1 MPGIQPPE
9 ATAAVDEAAADSV
22 QQAATNGST
31 SGSTGG
37 SSSGRRRPG
46 RLAPVVGKARKA
58 LGDALAQAGYP
69 RHVLV
74 ACSGGPD
81 SLALAAVAA
90 YFARRGHVD
99 GHPVTVGAAVVDH
112 QLQEGSAEVA
122 AKTAET
128 LEELG
133 LSPVEIRTVT
143 VAGTGMGPE
152 AAAREAR
159 HAALEA
165 AAAGQDAA
173 AILLGHT
180 LDDQAEQ
187 VLLGLARGS
196 GTRSLAGMRPA
207 RQGTG
212 DSALLRPFL
221 GLRRADT
228 EEICEVEEL
237 QPWHDPTNRDP
248 SYARSRTRVEVLPH
262 LEEKLGPGV
271 AESLA
276 RTASILQLD
285 ADYLEDVAEATFASL
300 VERNG
305 PELSL
310 PEEALRALPPAIRYR
325 VIAKAAADVGGQQPS
340 YQRLLAAEALL
351 RRHGSAGP
359 VELPGGVSAYRLSL
373 AQLAGAE
380 AADGPAAGGKAKPVP
395 REAARCGKL
404 VLRPQKPPA
413 K

>member
-1 MPGIQPPE
+1 M
-9 ATAAVDEAAADSV
+9 V
-22 QQAATNGST
+22 QE
-31 SGSTGG
+31 
-37 SSSGRRRPG
+37 
-46 RLAPVVGKARKA
+46 
-58 LGDALAQAGYP
+58 ALAGAGYP
-69 RHVLV
+69 HHVLV

-99 GHPVTVGAAVVDH
+99 GHPVTVGAVVVDH
-112 QLQEGSAEVA
+112 QLQEGSGQVA
-122 AKTAET
+122 AHTAKV
-128 LEELG
+128 LQNLG
-133 LSPVEIRTVT
+133 LAPVEIRAVT

-152 AAAREAR
+152 AAARDAR
-159 HAALEA
+159 HEALEA
-165 AAAGQDAA
+165 AAAGQGAE

-207 RQGTG
+207 RGI
-212 DSALLRPFL
+212 LLRPFL

-237 QPWHDPTNRDP
+237 DPWHDPTNTDP
-248 SYARSRTRVEVLPH
+248 SFARSRTRTEVLPH

-300 VERNG
+300 AERNG
-305 PELSL
+305 PEVSL
-310 PEEALRALPPAIRYR
+310 PEEALRALAPAIRFR

-340 YQRLLAAEALL
+340 YKRLLAAEALL
-351 RRHGSAGP
+351 KRQGSAGP

-373 AQLAGAE
+373 AQLDAST
-380 AADGPAAGGKAKPVP
+380 AAGRPAGSDNPGSVP
-395 REAARCGKL
+395 REGPRCGKL
-404 VLRPQKPPA
+404 VFRPQKPPT

>member
-1 MPGIQPPE
+1 MLQ
-9 ATAAVDEAAADSV
+9 
-22 QQAATNGST
+22 N
-31 SGSTGG
+31 
-37 SSSGRRRPG
+37 
-46 RLAPVVGKARKA
+46 
-58 LGDALAQAGYP
+58 ALADAGYP
-69 RHVLV
+69 RHVIV

-99 GHPVTVGAAVVDH
+99 GHPVTVGAVVVDH
-112 QLQEGSAEVA
+112 QLQDGSAGIA
-122 AKTAET
+122 ARTAHA

-133 LSPVEIRTVT
+133 LSPVEVRAVT
-143 VAGTGMGPE
+143 VACAGMGPE

-159 HAALEA
+159 HAALETA
-165 AAAGQDAA
+165 AAQQGAE

-207 RQGTG
+207 RGK
-212 DSALLRPFL
+212 LVRPFL

-228 EEICEVEEL
+228 EEICAVEEL
-237 QPWHDPTNRDP
+237 EPWHDPTNADP
-248 SYARSRTRVEVLPH
+248 AFARSRTRVEVLPH

-276 RTASILQLD
+276 RTAAILQLD
-285 ADYLEDVAEATFASL
+285 ADYLEDVAESTYACL
-300 VERNG
+300 VERDG
-305 PELSL
+305 SELSL
-310 PEEALRALPPAIRYR
+310 PEEALRTLAPAIRYR

-351 RRHGSAGP
+351 RRQGSAGP

-373 AQLAGAE
+373 AQLEESKDNPAKVAPDRAGS
-380 AADGPAAGGKAKPVP
+380 VP
-395 REAARCGKL
+395 RERARCGKL
-404 VLRPQKPPA
+404 VFRPQKPPA

>member
-1 MPGIQPPE
+1 M
-9 ATAAVDEAAADSV
+9 
-22 QQAATNGST
+22 
-31 SGSTGG
+31 
-37 SSSGRRRPG
+37 
-46 RLAPVVGKARKA
+46 APVVGKARKA
-58 LGDALAQAGYP
+58 LQDALAQAGYP
-69 RHVLV
+69 KHVIV

-99 GHPVTVGAAVVDH
+99 GHPVTVGAVVVDH
-112 QLQEGSAEVA
+112 QLQEGSGGVA
-122 AKTAET
+122 AEAARA
-128 LEELG
+128 LRDLG
-133 LSPVEIRTVT
+133 LAPVEIRAVT
-143 VAGTGMGPE
+143 VASAGMGPE

-159 HAALEA
+159 HEALES
-165 AAAGQDAA
+165 AAAGQSAG

-196 GTRSLAGMRPA
+196 GTRSLAGMRPE
-207 RQGTG
+207 RGL
-212 DSALLRPFL
+212 LLRPFL

-228 EEICEVEEL
+228 EEICEVEQL
-237 QPWHDPTNRDP
+237 QPWHDPTNSDP
-248 SYARSRTRVEVLPH
+248 AFARSRTRAEVLPH

-285 ADYLEDVAEATFASL
+285 ADYLEDVAETTFSAL

-305 PELSL
+305 SEVSL
-310 PEEALRALPPAIRYR
+310 PEEALRALAPAIRYR

-340 YQRLLAAEALL
+340 YRRLLAAEALL
-351 RRHGSAGP
+351 RRQGSAGP

-373 AQLAGAE
+373 AQLE
-380 AADGPAAGGKAKPVP
+380 AARAGDSAEGPDNPHPVP
-395 REAARCGKL
+395 REGARCGKL
-404 VLRPQKPPA
+404 VFRPQKPPA

>member
-1 MPGIQPPE
+1 M
-9 ATAAVDEAAADSV
+9 V
-22 QQAATNGST
+22 QN
-31 SGSTGG
+31 
-37 SSSGRRRPG
+37 
-46 RLAPVVGKARKA
+46 
-58 LGDALAQAGYP
+58 ALADAGYP
-69 RHVLV
+69 AHVLV

-99 GHPVTVGAAVVDH
+99 GHPLTVGAVVVDH
-112 QLQEGSAEVA
+112 QLQEGSAQVA
-122 AKTAET
+122 AATVQT
-128 LEELG
+128 LKELG
-133 LSPVEIRTVT
+133 LSPVDLRTVT
-143 VAGTGMGPE
+143 VASTGMGPE
-152 AAAREAR
+152 AAARDAR

-165 AAAGQDAA
+165 AAQEHRAA

-207 RQGTG
+207 RGL
-212 DSALLRPFL
+212 LLRPFL

-228 EEICEVEEL
+228 LEICDVEDLE
-237 QPWHDPTNRDP
+237 PWHDPSNADP
-248 SYARSRTRVEVLPH
+248 SFARSRTRVEVLPM

-285 ADYLEDVAEATFASL
+285 ADYLEDVADRTFAAL
-300 VERNG
+300 AERSG
-305 PELSL
+305 PEVSL
-310 PEEALRALPPAIRYR
+310 PEEALGELSPAIRFR

-351 RRHGSAGP
+351 RRQGSAGP
-359 VELPGGVSAYRLSL
+359 VELPGGVSVYRLSL
-373 AQLAGAE
+373 AELAQRDAAE
-380 AADGPAAGGKAKPVP
+380 MRPDGPDGGAPVP

-404 VLRPQKPPA
+404 VFRPQKPPQE
-413 K
+413 

>member
-1 MPGIQPPE
+1 MSDAPLSGTPLSGTPLP
-9 ATAAVDEAAADSV
+9 AAPLPDLPSAGVV
-22 QQAATNGST
+22 GTR
-31 SGSTGG
+31 
-37 SSSGRRRPG
+37 SGRRRPG
-46 RLAPVVGKARKA
+46 RLAPVVGTARKM
-58 LGDALAQAGYP
+58 LQNALADAGYP

-99 GHPVTVGAAVVDH
+99 GRPLTVGAVVVDH
-112 QLQEGSAEVA
+112 QLQEGSADVA
-122 AKTAET
+122 ARTARA

-165 AAAGQDAA
+165 AAEAQGAD

-196 GTRSLAGMRPA
+196 GSRSLAGMRPA
-207 RQGTG
+207 RAGAG
-212 DSALLRPFL
+212 NSVLLRPFL

-228 EEICEVEEL
+228 EEICAVEEL
-237 QPWHDPTNRDP
+237 DPWHDPTNADRAF
-248 SYARSRTRVEVLPH
+248 ARSRTRVEVLPH
-262 LEEKLGPGV
+262 LEENLGPGV

-276 RTASILQLD
+276 RTAAILQLD
-285 ADYLEDVAEATFASL
+285 ADYLEAVAESTFASL
-300 VERNG
+300 VERDG
-305 PELSL
+305 GTLAL
-310 PEEALRALPPAIRYR
+310 PEEALRALAPAIRFR

-351 RRHGSAGP
+351 RRQGSAGP
-359 VELPGGVSAYRLSL
+359 VELPGGVSVYRLSL
-373 AQLAGAE
+373 AQLEGSK
-380 AADGPAAGGKAKPVP
+380 AAGVPGAHGGQGSVP
-395 REAARCGKL
+395 REPARCGKL
-404 VLRPQKPPA
+404 VFRPQKPPA

>member
-1 MPGIQPPE
+1 LPRSESPE
-9 ATAAVDEAAADSV
+9 AASGTEGAQGAIKGAV
-22 QQAATNGST
+22 Q
-31 SGSTGG
+31 GG
-37 SSSGRRRPG
+37 FQSGRRRPG
-46 RLAPVVGKARKA
+46 RLAPVVGTARKA
-58 LGDALAQAGYP
+58 LGDALARAGYP
-69 RHVLV
+69 RHILV

-99 GHPVTVGAAVVDH
+99 GHPVTVGAVVVDH
-112 QLQEGSAEVA
+112 QLQDGSAGVA
-122 AKTAET
+122 ARTAAT
-128 LEELG
+128 LKELG

-143 VAGTGMGPE
+143 VAGAGMGPE
-152 AAAREAR
+152 AAARDAR

-165 AAAGQDAA
+165 AAEAQGAG

-207 RQGTG
+207 RGN
-212 DSALLRPFL
+212 LLRPFL

-228 EEICEVEEL
+228 EEICAVEEL
-237 QPWHDPTNRDP
+237 EPWHDPTNADP
-248 SYARSRTRVEVLPH
+248 AFARSRTRVEVLPH

-285 ADYLEDVAEATFASL
+285 ADYLEDVAEAMFASL
-300 VERNG
+300 AERNG
-305 PELSL
+305 TEVSL
-310 PEEALRALPPAIRYR
+310 PEEALRTLAPAIRYR

-351 RRHGSAGP
+351 RRQGSAGP
-359 VELPGGVSAYRLSL
+359 VELPGGVSVYRLSL
-373 AQLAGAE
+373 AQLEGLPPAG
-380 AADGPAAGGKAKPVP
+380 GPAAGDKGTPVP

-404 VLRPQKPPA
+404 VFRPQKPPHN
-413 K
+413 

>member
-1 MPGIQPPE
+1 M
-9 ATAAVDEAAADSV
+9 
-22 QQAATNGST
+22 
-31 SGSTGG
+31 
-37 SSSGRRRPG
+37 
-46 RLAPVVGKARKA
+46 APVVGTARKA
-58 LGDALAQAGYP
+58 LQNALADAGYP
-69 RHVLV
+69 AHVVV

-99 GHPVTVGAAVVDH
+99 GHAVTVGAVVVDH
-112 QLQEGSAEVA
+112 QLQPGSADVA
-122 AKTAET
+122 ARTAHT
-128 LEELG
+128 LQELG
-133 LSPVEIRTVT
+133 LAPVEVRTVV
-143 VAGTGMGPE
+143 VAPTGMGPE
-152 AAAREAR
+152 AAARDAR

-165 AAAGQDAA
+165 AAAEQGAA

-207 RQGTG
+207 RGM
-212 DSALLRPFL
+212 LLRPFL

-228 EEICEVEEL
+228 LEICDAEEL
-237 QPWHDPTNRDP
+237 EPWHDPSNADP
-248 SYARSRTRVEVLPH
+248 SFARSRTRVEVLPL

-285 ADYLEDVAEATFASL
+285 ADYLEDVAERTFAAL
-300 VERNG
+300 VERSG
-305 PELSL
+305 AEVSL
-310 PEEALRALPPAIRYR
+310 PEEALGGLAPAIRFR

-351 RRHGSAGP
+351 RRQGSAGP
-359 VELPGGVSAYRLSL
+359 VELPGGVSVYRLSL
-373 AQLAGAE
+373 AQLGAASRPAGA
-380 AADGPAAGGKAKPVP
+380 AGQPDGGNPVP

-404 VLRPQKPPA
+404 VFRPQKPPQN
-413 K
+413 

>member
-1 MPGIQPPE
+1 MLQ
-9 ATAAVDEAAADSV
+9 
-22 QQAATNGST
+22 N
-31 SGSTGG
+31 
-37 SSSGRRRPG
+37 
-46 RLAPVVGKARKA
+46 
-58 LGDALAQAGYP
+58 ALADAGYP
-69 RHVLV
+69 RHVVV

-99 GHPVTVGAAVVDH
+99 GHPLTVGAVVVDH

-122 AKTAET
+122 ARTAEA
-128 LEELG
+128 LDALG
-133 LSPVEIRTVT
+133 LQPVEVRPVT
-143 VAGTGMGPE
+143 VAGAGIGPE
-152 AAAREAR
+152 AAARDAR

-165 AAAGQDAA
+165 AAEEQGAE

-207 RQGTG
+207 RAGAGKTV
-212 DSALLRPFL
+212 LLRPFL

-228 EEICEVEEL
+228 EEICAVEEL
-237 QPWHDPTNRDP
+237 DPWHDPTNADP
-248 SYARSRTRVEVLPH
+248 SFARSRTRVEVLPH

-276 RTASILQLD
+276 RTAAILQLD
-285 ADYLEDVAEATFASL
+285 ADYLEDVAASAYASL
-300 VERNG
+300 VERDG
-305 PELSL
+305 SGLSL
-310 PEEALRALPPAIRYR
+310 PEEALRTLAPAIRFR

-340 YQRLLAAEALL
+340 YRRLLAAESLL
-351 RRHGSAGP
+351 RRQGSAGP
-359 VELPGGVSAYRLSL
+359 VELPGGVNVYRLSL
-373 AQLAGAE
+373 AQLE
-380 AADGPAAGGKAKPVP
+380 ESKDPATPGTAGGAGSVP
-395 REAARCGKL
+395 REHARCGKL
-404 VLRPQKPPA
+404 VFRPQKPPA